1 MFGRKS
7 KEKIRLLEKA
17 LSQEVAA
24 TERLKREVEELS
36 SSLKKEADRADRAE
50 SELAAARAANKALKS
65 LNSRLSKKLG
75 RHDNKDGQKE

>member
-36 SSLKKEADRADRAE
+36 ALLKKEADRADRAE

-75 RHDNKDGQKE
+75 HHDKKDGQKE